1 VPDTRRCP
9 SSTRH
14 RHLWL
19 HWIMSLFQIII
30 DVDVSVSV
38 LCLVSVFVSMLH
50 KWSKFY

>member
-19 HWIMSLFQIII
+19 HWIMSFYQIII
-30 DVDVSVSV
+30 VMDVSVSMS
-38 LCLVSVFVSMLH
+38 CPSVYICV
-50 KWSKFY
+50 YTINT